1 MTDERPVEDDS
12 ATVELPQYAD
22 EPAGD
27 EDNGFDLQPA
37 PIAEQDVVVPTSAPA
52 DVTPSLTFTS
62 VAAAETTAPVRAV
75 PEMPPPAQAVAVL
88 PPPQTEQVSC
98 PECGRVATVTLT
110 RRESVDFCTN
120 CDYPLFWTPSKILV
134 DRSGLSDE
142 SLRRLPGTVGR
153 VAIAS
158 FPCPHCAEPNQ
169 VSAVD
174 CIRCGRP
181 LRPVHFVAPAP
192 VYVPP
197 AAPAPEPEPEPDGVP
212 WWVWA
217 LIGVF
222 VVATIVLIV
231 LAANG
236 VFD

>member
-1 MTDERPVEDDS
+1 MTDEEPVEADPTSVEPSQDVEERADDD
-12 ATVELPQYAD
+12 L
-22 EPAGD
+22 
-27 EDNGFDLQPA
+27 GFDLQHA
-37 PIAEQDVVVPTSAPA
+37 PTDDDNTVLPVSAPA
-52 DVTPSLTFTS
+52 DVTPSLTFTA
-62 VAAAETTAPVRAV
+62 VDATATTALPRVL
-75 PEMPPPAQAVAVL
+75 PEPQPAAPAVAVL

-110 RRESVDFCTN
+110 RRESVDFCAN

-134 DRSGLSDE
+134 DRSGLSDD

-181 LRPVHFVAPAP
+181 LRPVHFVPPAP
-192 VYVPP
+192 VYAPP
-197 AAPAPEPEPEPDGVP
+197 PPAPEPEPEPRGVP

-217 LIGVF
+217 IIAMT
-222 VVATIVLIV
+222 VAVAVVLIV

-236 VFD
+236 VFN

>member
-1 MTDERPVEDDS
+1 MTDEQPVADDS
-12 ATVELPQYAD
+12 ATVDLPRVSDETAD
-22 EPAGD
+22 DDIGL
-27 EDNGFDLQPA
+27 DLQAA
-37 PIAEQDVVVPTSAPA
+37 PVAEDDVAIPTSAPA
-52 DVTPSLTFTS
+52 DVTPSLTFTA
-62 VAAAETTAPVRAV
+62 VDAAETTAPVRV
-75 PEMPPPAQAVAVL
+75 LPEMPAGAPAVAVL

-158 FPCPHCAEPNQ
+158 FPCPHCAELNQ

-181 LRPVHFVAPAP
+181 LRPVHFVAPTP

-197 AAPAPEPEPEPDGVP
+197 PPMPEPEPEPRGVP
-212 WWVWA
+212 WWVWVLVA
-217 LIGVF
+217 AA
-222 VVATIVLIV
+222 VATTIVMIV
-231 LAANG
+231 LAETG

>member
-1 MTDERPVEDDS
+1 MTDESPVEQESTIAEQPQDGADGT
-12 ATVELPQYAD
+12 AQEL
-22 EPAGD
+22 
-27 EDNGFDLQPA
+27 GFDLQHA
-37 PIAEQDVVVPTSAPA
+37 PHAEGDSGPRASAPA
-52 DVTPSLTFTS
+52 DIAPSLTFTA
-62 VAAAETTAPVRAV
+62 VDAVDATAPIRVV
-75 PEMPPPAQAVAVL
+75 PEAQPAASTVALL

-110 RRESVDFCTN
+110 RRESVDFCAN

-134 DRSGLSDE
+134 DRSGLSDD

-181 LRPVHFVAPAP
+181 LHPVHFVPPAP
-192 VYVPP
+192 VYVAPP
-197 AAPAPEPEPEPDGVP
+197 PPEPEPEPEPRGVP
-212 WWVWA
+212 WWVWV
-217 LIGVF
+217 LIATT
-222 VVATIVLIV
+222 VAVAVVLIV

>member
-12 ATVELPQYAD
+12 TAVDLPRPDDEAAD
-22 EPAGD
+22 D
-27 EDNGFDLQPA
+27 DIGFDLQHA
-37 PIAEQDVVVPTSAPA
+37 PVAENDNVLSTSAPA
-52 DVTPSLTFTS
+52 DVTPSLTFTA
-62 VAAAETTAPVRAV
+62 VDAADTTAPVRVVA
-75 PEMPPPAQAVAVL
+75 EMPAPAPAVAVL

-134 DRSGLSDE
+134 DRSGLSDD

-158 FPCPHCAEPNQ
+158 FPCPHCAELNQ

-197 AAPAPEPEPEPDGVP
+197 PPRPEPEPEPRGVP

-217 LIGVF
+217 VIA
-222 VVATIVLIV
+222 VAVAIAVVLIV
-231 LAANG
+231 LAENG
-236 VFD
+236 VFN